1 MTETAN
7 KAMPKASRKEQDAGD
22 ELRVT
27 AINSI
32 AGADRAAWDACAN
45 PNGLRLAAE
54 RPC

>member
-7 KAMPKASRKEQDAGD
+7 KAMPKASRKEQDAAD

-32 AGADRAAWDACAN
+32 DGRRQ
-45 PNGLRLAAE
+45 GGMGRLRQSERTAFGGR